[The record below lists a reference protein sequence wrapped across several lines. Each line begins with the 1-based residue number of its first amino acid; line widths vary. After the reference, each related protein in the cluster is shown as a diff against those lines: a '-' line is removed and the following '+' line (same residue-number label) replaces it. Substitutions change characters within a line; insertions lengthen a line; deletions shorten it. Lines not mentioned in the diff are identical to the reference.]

1 MLFNASVN
9 TRICIYIYIYIYIYI
24 FMYIHVYGLIVDG
37 EHIHE
42 KRRFVLIN
50 CVFIQDSLIVDH
62 SFIGSVE
69 GTFYRTTPHFYW

>member
-9 TRICIYIYIYIYIYI
+9 TRICIYIYIYY
-24 FMYIHVYGLIVDG
+24 MYIHVYGLIVDG